1 MRHQNCT
8 ICSQLKDY
16 ERGFQKS
23 GEGTFLPPAAEK
35 LIVLKD
41 LTPGYFELGGNPP
54 MRVPSSR
61 LLQLK
66 GCPECRTCYLYRTD
80 YEFLYGG
87 TEDEQFLERL
97 TDKQVQAC
105 LGTLE

>member
-16 ERGFQKS
+16 ERGFQKG

-41 LTPGYFELGGNPP
+41 LKPGYFELGGNPP
-54 MRVPSSR
+54 LRVPSSR

-66 GCPECRTCYLYRTD
+66 GCPECRTCYFKGRSALLMPGVRSLSSKVRKTP
-80 YEFLYGG
+80 
-87 TEDEQFLERL
+87 
-97 TDKQVQAC
+97 
-105 LGTLE
+105 